1 MVTLEKSDP
10 YSQKGPP
17 LPSYIIFR
25 PQNTTSFPGGRESYP
40 HFTEEKTVQRAKMTC
55 PKSPERSGAE
65 MPAQVYPVS
74 VGPHRLL
81 WEQTD
86 NGRSP
91 PARTYFFS
99 SLLPASCPSGH
110 LELSLNEHSLNTNIF
125 WMIE

>member
-25 PQNTTSFPGGRESYP
+25 LQNTTSFPGVRVIS
-40 HFTEEKTVQRAKMTC
+40 HFTRGKQVQGSYKMTC
-55 PKSPERSGAE
+55 PKSPERGAE
-65 MPAQVYPVS
+65 LRCQPKS
-74 VGPHRLL
+74 IRCL
-81 WEQTD
+81 WDPTACSGSRQTAD
-86 NGRSP
+86 P

-110 LELSLNEHSLNTNIF
+110 LELSLNEHNLNTNIF